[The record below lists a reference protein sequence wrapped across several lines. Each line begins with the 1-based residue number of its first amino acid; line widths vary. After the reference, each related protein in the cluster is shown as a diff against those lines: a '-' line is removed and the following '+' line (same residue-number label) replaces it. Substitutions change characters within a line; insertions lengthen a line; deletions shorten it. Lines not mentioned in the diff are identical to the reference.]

1 MYLMH
6 KAQLSVIFT
15 TLVFSLQTLTA
26 WAFWIASQSIRNF
39 PVLQAGSS
47 TVHLSSLEQSNNT

>member
-1 MYLMH
+1 MH